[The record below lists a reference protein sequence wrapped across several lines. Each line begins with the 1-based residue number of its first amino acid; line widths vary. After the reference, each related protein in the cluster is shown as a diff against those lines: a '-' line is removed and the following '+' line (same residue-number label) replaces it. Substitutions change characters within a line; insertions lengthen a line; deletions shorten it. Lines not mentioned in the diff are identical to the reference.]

1 MKKLLVISGRGFP
14 PENETGIF
22 RVLKFVKYLSRLG
35 WRSVVLAP
43 KMNVETKKDPS
54 LVEDIPPDTKVVRT
68 TNLTLMFQHHSM
80 QKLAKSLL
88 IFDGDIGW
96 FPTAYRK
103 GLDIIKK
110 EGIDAIL
117 STSPPPTSHV
127 IAHYLKKKTGVAWIA
142 DFRDPW
148 TQFGDYWSLS
158 GAHRKYEE
166 DIEQTV
172 VSNADRL
179 LFVTEL
185 ELEGFAKKY
194 PSVSSKLTLIPNGFD
209 PEDFENLMRRSEPGM
224 VFSYVGSVYHH
235 YPLTFLKALE
245 ELSNEIPGFSDNV
258 RVVFCGKIHPDK
270 QREMRKYKLGSMLE
284 VAGQVTHKEAL
295 EQLFNSNVLLFS
307 FVDKP
312 EFTKIYT
319 TRIFNYLATD
329 RYILATIPP
338 ESLAADLIRKANSG
352 SVIHPDDVGAIK
364 KRIGELYE
372 EFRCRKKVAIHQN
385 REVLAQFNR
394 FDQSRKLAS
403 ILDDLTGA
411 HS

>member
-54 LVEDIPPDTKVVRT
+54 LVEDIPSDTKVVRT
-68 TNLTLMFQHHSM
+68 TNLTLMLQHHSM
-80 QKLAKSLL
+80 QKLAKSFLV
-88 IFDGDIGW
+88 FDGDIGW

-103 GLDIIKK
+103 GLDIIRK

-117 STSPPPTSHV
+117 STSPPPTSHIV
-127 IAHYLKKKTGVAWIA
+127 ANYLKRKTRLPWIA

-148 TQFGDYWSLS
+148 TQHGDYWSLS
-158 GAHRKYEE
+158 GAHRKFED

-172 VSNADRL
+172 VGNADRL
-179 LFVTEL
+179 VFVTEL
-185 ELEGFAKKY
+185 ELEGFAGKY
-194 PSVSSKLTLIPNGFD
+194 PSVADKLALIPNGFD
-209 PEDFENLMRRSEPGM
+209 AEDFRDLIRRPEPRM

-258 RVVFCGKIHPDK
+258 RVVFCGKVHPDK
-270 QREMRKYKLGSMLE
+270 QKEMKTYKLGNMLE
-284 VAGQVTHKEAL
+284 VAGQVTHREAL
-295 EQLFNSNVLLFS
+295 EQLANSNVLLLS

-312 EFTKIYT
+312 EFTRIYT
-319 TRIFNYLATD
+319 TRIFNYLAID
-329 RYILATIPP
+329 RFILATIPP
-338 ESLAADLIRKANSG
+338 ESHAADLIRKTNSG
-352 SVIHPDDVGAIK
+352 VVIHPDDVGAIK

-372 EFRCRKKVAIHQN
+372 EFRYRKKIAVHQN

-394 FDQSRKLAS
+394 FDQTKKLAG

-411 HS
+411 AT